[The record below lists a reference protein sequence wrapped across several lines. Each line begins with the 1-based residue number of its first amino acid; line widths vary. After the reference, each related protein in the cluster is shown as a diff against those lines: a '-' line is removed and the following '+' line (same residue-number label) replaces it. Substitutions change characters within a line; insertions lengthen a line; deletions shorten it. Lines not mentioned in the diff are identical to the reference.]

1 MLEESA
7 EALAT
12 IDLEYALACFEVDR
26 WGAVKKIPDVNFDH
40 LLATSTC
47 KVKKMTT
54 YQVQTNQPVKTWKL
68 PIRTTR
74 C

>member
-1 MLEESA
+1 M

-40 LLATSTC
+40 LLATSTS
-47 KVKKMTT
+47 KVKKINKHLDM
-54 YQVQTNQPVKTWKL
+54 VQHMMNVYLWL
-68 PIRTTR
+68 MNILD
-74 C
+74 